1 MMVMIITTMF
11 VLDIGFL
18 ETKFAPNAGRK
29 KQLQDKRS
37 LEFQPSY
44 WKEDNGQAKQLLTH
58 SQAVFESP
66 PTGFFRCHCCI

>member
-29 KQLQDKRS
+29 KNNCKTNDHWSSSQVIGKKITDK
-37 LEFQPSY
+37 QNSY
-44 WKEDNGQAKQLLTH
+44 
-58 SQAVFESP
+58 
-66 PTGFFRCHCCI
+66 

>member
-29 KQLQDKRS
+29 KTTARQTIIGVPAKL
-37 LEFQPSY
+37 LE
-44 WKEDNGQAKQLLTH
+44 
-58 SQAVFESP
+58 
-66 PTGFFRCHCCI
+66 RR